1 MNYQASS
8 PPPGETAT
16 PAKPGI
22 GQIKA
27 NVHKRLLETLNL
39 LEARRMSFEQLQVEC
54 SRRVDALLTEQR
66 CPLTA
71 QEKAQLLQDLMDDI
85 FGLGPL
91 EAFLRDGTISDVLVN
106 GPYQI
111 YIERE
116 GRLEETDARFRDAE
130 HLMTVI
136 QRVAA
141 NVGRR
146 VDESCP
152 MLDARL
158 DDGTRVNAIIPPL
171 SLVGPSMSLRRF
183 GDVPIDSARL
193 VATGSAPRE
202 MVDFLEACVR
212 CKTNILIS
220 GGTGS
225 GKTTL
230 LNVLSRWIPPGE
242 RVVSIEDAA
251 ELQLQRKHVVRL
263 ESRRPTSRARARSRS
278 ATCCA
283 TASV

>member
-1 MNYQASS
+1 
-8 PPPGETAT
+8 
-16 PAKPGI
+16 
-22 GQIKA
+22 
-27 NVHKRLLETLNL
+27 
-39 LEARRMSFEQLQVEC
+39 
-54 SRRVDALLTEQR
+54 
-66 CPLTA
+66 
-71 QEKAQLLQDLMDDI
+71 MDDI

-106 GPYQI
+106 GPDQI

-116 GRLEETDARFRDAE
+116 GRLEETDARFRDAD

-136 QRVAA
+136 QRIAA

-183 GDVPIDSARL
+183 GDVPSTRLAWSRRARPH
-193 VATGSAPRE
+193 AE

-230 LNVLSRWIPPGE
+230 LNVLSRWIPPSE
-242 RVVSIEDAA
+242 RVVTIEDAA

-263 ESRRPTSRARARSRS
+263 ETRAAQHRGQGRGHAARPAPQLPPHAARPHHHRRGPRRRGPGHAPGHEHRPRGLA
-278 ATCCA
+278 
-283 TASV
+283 